1 MRARDVLRTS
11 IREGTHLTA
20 NEYVAILFFDGNV
33 LTVSEIF
40 WTDII
45 GSSFLSLSTVDSPQ
59 RICRLGTA
67 FYLGYFAFQVPQ
79 NLGIQRFPVGKW
91 IRQVSQYIPPILV
104 PDRRFGIVSTLQ
116 CGELHSVIMRP
127 PRTSLV
133 C

>member
-45 GSSFLSLSTVDSPQ
+45 GSSFLSVGGGLSSEDMQVRDSILPGLLCVSSTSESRDTALSRRKVDQAGLTIHPTNT
-59 RICRLGTA
+59 GT
-67 FYLGYFAFQVPQ
+67 
-79 NLGIQRFPVGKW
+79 
-91 IRQVSQYIPPILV
+91 
-104 PDRRFGIVSTLQ
+104 
-116 CGELHSVIMRP
+116 
-127 PRTSLV
+127 
-133 C
+133 